1 MVVIFSSPFCVD
13 FAASSSKDYCNVFL
27 IPQLT
32 LEFPMKYSI
41 FKAFLY
47 LPSCLT
53 FLKTIHGISA
63 LQLEL
68 EHSLNV
74 KMNYLQLVEAFT
86 SKDVTQFFN
95 YDLLEIYGDAVVKF
109 PFATSLISRYFVC
122 SKLVLLN
129 DADHP
134 SEYEKRKWFLISN
147 RRLANRGLELGFDRI
162 IRSKCL
168 PTFWGNCNKLR
179 WAFRREV
186 MR

>member
-1 MVVIFSSPFCVD
+1 MVGVSFSLFRID
-13 FAASSSKDYCNVFL
+13 FAVPTSKDYCNVFL

-32 LEFPMKYSI
+32 LFFPMKYSL

-53 FLKTIHGISA
+53 YLKTIHGISS

-68 EHSLNV
+68 ERSLSV
-74 KMNYLQLVEAFT
+74 RMNYLQLVEAFT

-95 YDLLEIYGDAVVKF
+95 YDLLEIYGDAVVKS
-109 PFATSLISRYFVC
+109 PFLLSLTPRYFVC

-147 RRLANRGLELGFDRI
+147 RRLANRGLELGLDRI
-162 IRSKCL
+162 IRSKTL
-168 PTFWGNCNKLR
+168 PSFWGNCNKLR
-179 WAFRREV
+179 WAFH
-186 MR
+186 